1 MKAKDGFVL
10 RKVADNYI
18 IVATGRAA
26 LDFSKV
32 INLNE
37 TGAFLWNLLES
48 ETTAEKM
55 IDALLDE
62 FNVAE
67 ETARK
72 DVEIFIGKVKQQG
85 MLE

>member
-1 MKAKDGFVL
+1 MKAKNGFVL

-18 IVATGRAA
+18 IVAAGRTS

-37 TGAFLWNLLES
+37 TGAFLWNLLEKG
-48 ETTAEKM
+48 TTEDKM
-55 IDALLDE
+55 VEALIND
-62 FNVAE
+62 FNVSQEMAQ
-67 ETARK
+67 K
-72 DVEIFIGKVKQQG
+72 DVESFIVKVKQQG